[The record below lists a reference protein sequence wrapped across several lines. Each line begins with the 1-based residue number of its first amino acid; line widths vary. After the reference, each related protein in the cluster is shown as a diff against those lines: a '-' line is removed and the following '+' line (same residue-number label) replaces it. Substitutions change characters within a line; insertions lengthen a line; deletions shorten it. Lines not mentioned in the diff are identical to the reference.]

1 MAAALRLVGYQKKK
15 GQTSLTNVLTTTIRK
30 PERRMTHRVQ
40 KRVTTLSIKQTR
52 NHPLHTHTHTHTQFP
67 LSILSFQTKI
77 SSFLLKN
84 TNFQLNAWNQK
95 EKIFFFCKS
104 PGGDWTNFL
113 ALVRVQSCN
122 HHQMKKKKTL
132 FTWHTHASYTHAD

>member
-52 NHPLHTHTHTHTQFP
+52 NHPLHTHTHTHTIPP
-67 LSILSFQTKI
+67 LHSLLPNQN
-77 SSFLLKN
+77 FLLFVKKYKFPAERLKSKRKN
-84 TNFQLNAWNQK
+84 LLLLQKPWGRLNK
-95 EKIFFFCKS
+95 FFGAGKS
-104 PGGDWTNFL
+104 
-113 ALVRVQSCN
+113 AV
-122 HHQMKKKKTL
+122 M
-132 FTWHTHASYTHAD
+132 